1 MKQFQYTITDP
12 VGVHARPAGMLAKA
26 AKALDSTVTI
36 AKADGSKSA
45 AATKLMAIMGMGI
58 KTGETVTVTV
68 EGGNEEANAA
78 AMEQFFK
85 ENL

>member
-1 MKQFQYTITDP
+1 MKQFTYTITDP
-12 VGVHARPAGMLAKA
+12 VGIHARPAGMLAKA
-26 AKALDSTVTI
+26 AKGMDSTITI

-45 AATKLMAIMGMGI
+45 VATKLMALMGMGI
-58 KTGETVTVTV
+58 KQGETVKVTI

-85 ENL
+85 DNF

>member
-1 MKQFQYTITDP
+1 MKQFQYVITDP
-12 VGVHARPAGMLAKA
+12 VGIHARPAGLLVKA

-36 AKADGSKSA
+36 EKVGGKSA
-45 AATKLMAIMGMGI
+45 SANKLMAVMGLGV
-58 KTGETVTVTV
+58 KGGDTVNVTV
-68 EGGNEEANAA
+68 EGGNEDANAA

>member
-1 MKQFQYTITDP
+1 MKQFTYTITDP
-12 VGVHARPAGMLAKA
+12 VGIHARPAGMLAKA
-26 AKALDSTVTI
+26 AKGLDSTVTV

-45 AATKLMAIMGMGI
+45 AATKLMALMGMGI
-58 KTGETVTVTV
+58 KTGETITVTV

>member
-1 MKQFQYTITDP
+1 MKEFTYTVTDP
-12 VGVHARPAGMLAKA
+12 AGIHARPAGLLVKA

-36 AKADGSKSA
+36 TKAGGKSS
-45 AATKLMAIMGMGI
+45 AATKLMALMGMGV
-58 KTGETVTVTV
+58 KTGETVTVTI

-78 AMEQFFK
+78 AMEQFFQ

>member
-1 MKQFQYTITDP
+1 MKEFQYTITDP
-12 VGVHARPAGMLAKA
+12 IGVHARPAGMLAKA
-26 AKALDSTVTI
+26 AKGLDSTITI

-58 KTGETVTVTV
+58 KSGETVKVTV
-68 EGGNEEANAA
+68 EGGNEEANCA

>member
-1 MKQFQYTITDP
+1 MKKFEYIITDP
-12 VGVHARPAGMLAKA
+12 VGIHARPAGLLVKA
-26 AKALDSTVTI
+26 AKVLDSTITI
-36 AKADGSKSA
+36 EKVGGKSA
-45 AATKLMAIMGMGI
+45 AATKLMALMGMGI
-58 KTGETVTVTV
+58 KTGETITVTV

>member
-1 MKQFQYTITDP
+1 MKEFTYTITDP
-12 VGVHARPAGMLAKA
+12 ADIHARPAGLLAKA
-26 AKALDSTVTI
+26 AKGLDSTVTI
-36 AKADGSKSA
+36 TKADGSKSA
-45 AATKLMAIMGMGI
+45 AATKLMALMGMGI

-68 EGGNEEANAA
+68 EGGDEEANAA